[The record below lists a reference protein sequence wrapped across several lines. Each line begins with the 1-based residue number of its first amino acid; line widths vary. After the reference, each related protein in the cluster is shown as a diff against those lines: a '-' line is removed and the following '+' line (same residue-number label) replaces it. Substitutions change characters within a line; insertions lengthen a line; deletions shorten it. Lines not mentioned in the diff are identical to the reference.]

1 MRSVRA
7 FGKWRRHGMPRLKDW
22 QHRHNSGRNH
32 HCGRLGFR
40 LSLEPATDQPQSI
53 LGIDPSHRASHSV
66 CRVCFWIAGLF
77 ARSLQK
83 RLEQVSLRDNRFY
96 GGCTGVTTCGGR
108 GVTVRSVVCVTR
120 VGHAAKPT
128 TWQAKRGAI
137 ASPHFLWAYESTAAI
152 LVPKGIRRRICL
164 WPWNRFA

>member
-1 MRSVRA
+1 MMRSVRA
-7 FGKWRRHGMPRLKDW
+7 FGKWRRHGMPRLKHW

-53 LGIDPSHRASHSV
+53 LGIDPSHRASHSI

-83 RLEQVSLRDNRFY
+83 RLEQVSLRDNRFC

-120 VGHAAKPT
+120 VAS
-128 TWQAKRGAI
+128 QERGYCF
-137 ASPHFLWAYESTAAI
+137 SPHFLWAYESTAAI

-164 WPWNRFA
+164 WPWNRFAEDELI